1 MHEGDITCLAADLFT
16 PTIALVAVKY
26 GEKGRPA
33 RNSNPDAV
41 CAVLAHGQGATEK
54 RLQFTFT
61 FLRKFFVSHRSMAS
75 TYSGIF
81 ICVFLLTSAQVV
93 EAALSTTFILSNH
106 SLEQLD
112 RLGHKVVQM
121 VEVLDDFDVA

>member
-1 MHEGDITCLAADLFT
+1 
-16 PTIALVAVKY
+16 
-26 GEKGRPA
+26 
-33 RNSNPDAV
+33 
-41 CAVLAHGQGATEK
+41 
-54 RLQFTFT
+54 
-61 FLRKFFVSHRSMAS
+61 MAS

-81 ICVFLLTSAQVV
+81 ICVFLLTSAQVA
-93 EAALSTTFILSNH
+93 EAALSTTFLLFKH